1 MDTVLVEEQIKL
13 TNLLAKFFFT
23 TGVPFTLVSY
33 KQVDL
38 SRFTNSQ
45 LGRE

>member
-1 MDTVLVEEQIKL
+1 MDTVSAEEQIEL
-13 TNLLAKFFFT
+13 TNLLAEFFFAA
-23 TGVPFTLVSY
+23 GVPFTLVSY